1 MLKLVSLYM
10 GRGSLHRGEIFTP
23 DMALRVLRWL
33 NMDDDQDCVWAARLM
48 RQSQLGLRAATSTL
62 LTWGDVDFC
71 DEGAVLGLPRTKT
84 NRAGADMT
92 MGLHCPSSCGCCKM
106 AAPPEVRGK
115 LCLKLCFSGISIATS
130 ILSSLAV
137 FVADH
142 S

>member
-71 DEGAVLGLPRTKT
+71 DEGAV
-84 NRAGADMT
+84 
-92 MGLHCPSSCGCCKM
+92 
-106 AAPPEVRGK
+106 
-115 LCLKLCFSGISIATS
+115 GISQ
-130 ILSSLAV
+130 
-137 FVADH
+137 
-142 S
+142 

>member
-1 MLKLVSLYM
+1 MKSMLTLVSLYM

-33 NMDDDQDCVWAARLM
+33 NMDHDQDCVWAARLM

-115 LCLKLCFSGISIATS
+115 VCSTATS

-137 FVADH
+137 FVVDF